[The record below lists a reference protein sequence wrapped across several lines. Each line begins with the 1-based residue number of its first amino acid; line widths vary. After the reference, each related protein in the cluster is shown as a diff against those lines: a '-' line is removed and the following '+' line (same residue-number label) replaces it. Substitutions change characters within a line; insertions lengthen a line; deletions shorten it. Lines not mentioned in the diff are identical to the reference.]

1 MYVDASALIAILHQE
16 PDWPRFKEA
25 IEQAREELLVSSL
38 TIFEA
43 ATGLARAR
51 LGRSPRKNTTDELR
65 LAEAAVRSL
74 IESLDIREIELSREV
89 GRLALETAAK
99 YGKAVGHPAGLNF
112 GDCFA
117 YACASFHRTSLL
129 FKGDDFSKTDI
140 ANGARPASGED
151 AS

>member
-1 MYVDASALIAILHQE
+1 MYIDASALIAILHQE

-25 IEQAREELLVSSL
+25 IEREPDELLVSSL

-51 LGRSPRKNTTDELR
+51 LGGAQRKNTAFELER
-65 LAEAAVRSL
+65 AHAAVREL
-74 IESLDIREIELSREV
+74 IESLDIREISITSEI
-89 GRLALETAAK
+89 GRLAIETAAK
-99 YGKAVGHPAGLNF
+99 YGKAVGHPAELNF

-117 YACASFHRTSLL
+117 YACAGFHRTSLL

-140 ANGARPASGED
+140 AK
-151 AS
+151 